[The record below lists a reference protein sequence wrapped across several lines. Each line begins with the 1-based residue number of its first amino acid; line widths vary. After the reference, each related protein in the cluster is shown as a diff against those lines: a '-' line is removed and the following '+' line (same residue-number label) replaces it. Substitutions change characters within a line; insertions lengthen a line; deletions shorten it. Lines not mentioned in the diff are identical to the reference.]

1 MTLSLSSCF
10 QTFVNYIRSHLFL
23 KMTPDHFALIKDQ
36 FLLFQIQIFVDLKKT
51 FDTVDYNIL
60 LEKFDYCGIRGVVTK
75 LVSFLLRQQKTVCH
89 TK

>member
-1 MTLSLSSCF
+1 MTLSLSSCL

-36 FLLFQIQIFVDLKKT
+36 FLFFQIQIFVDLKKT